1 MSNFFVEC
9 ALARETHG
17 ATLMERNGKQE
28 SQLCCSL
35 CLVSTEDANNLQ
47 QALKHGENLE
57 KKSNTFLFTPQILN
71 IHIYRK
77 YLVEISLG
85 TPE

>member
-1 MSNFFVEC
+1 MPVCFIFSLNCHSSPELLCQTFFVEC

-35 CLVSTEDANNLQ
+35 CLVSTEDANKL
-47 QALKHGENLE
+47 
-57 KKSNTFLFTPQILN
+57 
-71 IHIYRK
+71 
-77 YLVEISLG
+77 
-85 TPE
+85 